1 MITPRQQSWASQP
14 YSNLGG
20 RHELTTVQFQVAF
33 SETVMGAAIFSG
45 QPYRCATQ
53 RFPNDTMMPPN
64 PEVPVCE
71 GCPAGKT
78 LEYDHCKYNSSVVE
92 ARLLKTVAQNYASQ
106 GLIDS
111 ITYLERARVY
121 LYRGTKDNIYEQGSV
136 AKTRDFF
143 ADQLLF
149 KNDIPS
155 GHANSLPG
163 SKPWPCGAEGPLS
176 NIPFQNCDYDGPG
189 AALQH
194 IYGGGLAPP
203 ADKASLSNL
212 KWFDQKPFYGDKDV
226 TGLARWG
233 LVYVPTSCEAASSRA
248 CDLFVSFPGCGFT
261 SYSTF
266 VLLVTNLNF
275 NAWAETNHIIVL
287 YPKLASHGST
297 KQQQE
302 GCWNVY
308 GQTGANYAT
317 RDAPQ
322 MLAVRQMVKQA
333 YPKLNTFQ
341 VGLTELNVVGE
352 GLKDGAFA
360 MAKSQ
365 WASGDGV
372 SGIIERA
379 RRPSI
384 VIKMMADNV
393 AGVSIPVFKLSH
405 DPSKDASAQ
414 TLGVAHGG
422 AVINACREVY
432 LKAVISLVKLASL
445 QTAFHTLDEEI
456 KMTSRRVN
464 ALEYVLIPKIEE
476 MIHYITQEMDE
487 QSREEF
493 FRVKKV
499 VEKKKAKL
507 LREKLEA
514 DKELEAAGI
523 KSVQKDFDD
532 TGLDVPDMLYKK
544 KDEDLI
550 F

>member
-1 MITPRQQSWASQP
+1 MAFPFAHYAFFGMALLAWPLEAATTTTTTTELVAPADDDNSTEAE
-14 YSNLGG
+14 LGIPSPTRISVG
-20 RHELTTVQFQVAF
+20 GMSSGADFAVQFQVAF
-33 SETVMGAAIFSG
+33 SETVMGAAIFAG

-111 ITYLERARVY
+111 VTYLERARVY

-143 ADQLLF
+143 AEFVPASQLLF

-155 GHANSLPG
+155 GHAYSLPG
-163 SKPWPCGAEGPLS
+163 SKPWPCGAEGLLS

-203 ADKASLSNL
+203 ADKASLSKL

-275 NAWAETNHIIVL
+275 NSWAETNHIIVL

-322 MLAVRQMVKQA
+322 MLAVRQMVKQVS
-333 YPKLNTFQ
+333 N
-341 VGLTELNVVGE
+341 
-352 GLKDGAFA
+352 LKIWGPFSEYSAT
-360 MAKSQ
+360 
-365 WASGDGV
+365 V
-372 SGIIERA
+372 SHA
-379 RRPSI
+379 RC
-384 VIKMMADNV
+384 
-393 AGVSIPVFKLSH
+393 
-405 DPSKDASAQ
+405 SA
-414 TLGVAHGG
+414 
-422 AVINACREVY
+422 
-432 LKAVISLVKLASL
+432 
-445 QTAFHTLDEEI
+445 
-456 KMTSRRVN
+456 
-464 ALEYVLIPKIEE
+464 
-476 MIHYITQEMDE
+476 YITIIIL
-487 QSREEF
+487 F
-493 FRVKKV
+493 V
-499 VEKKKAKL
+499 
-507 LREKLEA
+507 
-514 DKELEAAGI
+514 G
-523 KSVQKDFDD
+523 
-532 TGLDVPDMLYKK
+532 MLS
-544 KDEDLI
+544 
-550 F
+550 